1 MAAIGPKTADELRE
15 RGVFADIV
23 PDDSTNEGI
32 VAALLQ
38 VVRAG
43 DRVLLPRARVAREVL
58 PDTLRAAGVTVDVV
72 TAYETLGPDDAT
84 RDVLRHALLGDPDD
98 DTFAPVDTVAFTSS
112 STVRN
117 LIDALTAAGEDAR
130 ALLATRTLLSIG
142 PITSDT
148 LRRRW
153 ARAHARGLP
162 AHHRR
167 DGGPAGT
174 RRPHQDPT
182 RMTMSHL
189 PRRLA
194 SLLLPL
200 VLVAALPLVLGCG
213 EAEAQTPEQVSAADL
228 PCADY
233 DPTLEEWESA
243 GWFGDTCDW
252 GRIHAQHLV
261 LVREVPRRTG
271 AEKQHQPN
279 QVH

>member
-1 MAAIGPKTADELRE
+1 VADLTGYRVVVFTSANAVRSFFDALYASGKDARALGPAQVAAIGPKTADELRE

-32 VAALLQ
+32 VAALLR

-58 PDTLRAAGVTVDVV
+58 PDTLRAAGVAVDVV

-84 RDVLRHALLGDPDD
+84 RDVLRHALLGDPED

-148 LRRRW
+148 LR
-153 ARAHARGLP
+153 AAGL
-162 AHHRR
+162 
-167 DGGPAGT
+167 
-174 RRPHQDPT
+174 
-182 RMTMSHL
+182 
-189 PRRLA
+189 
-194 SLLLPL
+194 
-200 VLVAALPLVLGCG
+200 
-213 EAEAQTPEQVSAADL
+213 E
-228 PCADY
+228 
-233 DPTLEEWESA
+233 PTLEASPHTIAAMVELLERDA
-243 GWFGDTCDW
+243 
-252 GRIHAQHLV
+252 
-261 LVREVPRRTG
+261 RTRT
-271 AEKQHQPN
+271 QPS
-279 QVH
+279 